1 MAGEPRSFKVYYDH
15 FLLEGKYLVYDEK
28 NRKVR
33 EISIGHNDILVLDRI
48 ISFEKTVFRNPGGH
62 PKKLSFYMTNEGIAA
77 QLHMS
82 YTTASNCISR
92 LKLIGVIKTHVERPT
107 NGRVAP
113 KRYAYTQEERLKE
126 LVKIRK
132 LDPDGVVDLVPHFG
146 ALPPSIPYSG

>member
-1 MAGEPRSFKVYYDH
+1 MPRQPRSFKLYYDH
-15 FLLEGKYLVYDEK
+15 LLLEGKYRVYDEK
-28 NRKVR
+28 HMKVQ
-33 EISIGHNDILVLDRI
+33 EISIGHNAILVLDRI
-48 ISFEKTVFRNPGGH
+48 ISFEETVFRNPGGH
-62 PKKLSFYMTNEGIAA
+62 ARRLSFYMTNEGIAT

-113 KRYAYTQEERLKE
+113 KRYAYSQPERIEELI
-126 LVKIRK
+126 KIRK
-132 LDPDGVVDLVPHFG
+132 LDPDGVVDLVPHLG